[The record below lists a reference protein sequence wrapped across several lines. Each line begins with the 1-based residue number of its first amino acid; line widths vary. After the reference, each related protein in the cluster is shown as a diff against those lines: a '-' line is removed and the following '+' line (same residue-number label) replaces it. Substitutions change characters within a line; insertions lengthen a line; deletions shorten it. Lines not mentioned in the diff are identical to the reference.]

1 MKFFISTCAA
11 LLGGCALSSAF
22 PTVSNV
28 ALLAR
33 AGGFD
38 IPEDLTFEDIIRQ
51 VQHQREK
58 RLLINALDTP
68 IQVDGKYQWK
78 APTSSAQRGPCPG
91 LNALAN
97 HGYIDRSGVAKFPD
111 VIGVINEV
119 YGMDVGLSTILAV
132 MGTVWTGNPI
142 SLSPGFSIDQSSPQA
157 QNLLGNLLGLLGEPR
172 GIGRSH
178 NWIEADASLTRD
190 DLYVTGDAST
200 MDMSRF
206 LQLYNRAGEGTDVI
220 SEDDV
225 LRHGVDMLNECI
237 ATNPYCWYGPYTGAI
252 ARNAGIA
259 FTLRLLANHSAENP
273 QGIMTK
279 EVFKSFWGVVDNSDG
294 SLQYKRGWERIPN
307 NWYKTPV
314 DYGLVQLNL
323 DLVKW
328 FVQYPQLA
336 SIGGNTGTVNSF
348 TLLDIRDL
356 SGGLLNAATL
366 LEGNNLLCFAFQ
378 IVNTVSPDSLSPL
391 YSALAVPLKLL
402 TEALGSALDPLTC
415 PPLGDLT
422 YEGQPIWESLQNAF
436 AGAGRAG
443 SPL

>member
-1 MKFFISTCAA
+1 MKSFLSTCAA
-11 LLGGCALSSAF
+11 LLGSFVFSSAF
-22 PTVSNV
+22 PTASNV

-33 AGGFD
+33 AGGLD
-38 IPEDLTFEDIIRQ
+38 VSEDWSFEGIVRQ

-58 RLLINALDTP
+58 RLLVNPLDTP
-68 IQVDGKYQWK
+68 IQVDGQHQWQ
-78 APTSSAQRGPCPG
+78 APSSSAQRGPCPG

-119 YGMDVGLSTILAV
+119 YGMDIGLSTILAV

-142 SLSPGFSIDQSSPQA
+142 SLSPGFSIDTSSPQA
-157 QNLLGNLLGLLGEPR
+157 QNLLGNLLGLLGTPR

-206 LQLYNRAGEGTDVI
+206 LRLYNRAGDDTDVI
-220 SEDDV
+220 STDNV
-225 LRHGVDMLNECI
+225 LQHAIDMLDECI
-237 ATNPYCWYGPYTGAI
+237 ATNPYCYYGPYTGAI
-252 ARNAGIA
+252 ARNAGAA
-259 FTLRLLANHSAENP
+259 FTLRLLSNHSTEYP
-273 QGIMTK
+273 GGIMTK
-279 EVFKSFWGVVDNSDG
+279 EIFKSFWGVVDNADG

-307 NWYKTPV
+307 NWFKAPV

-323 DLVKW
+323 DLVDW
-328 FVQYPQLA
+328 FIKYPQLA

-348 TLLDIRDL
+348 TGLDISNL
-356 SGGLLNAATL
+356 SGGILNAETL

-378 IVNTVSPDSLSPL
+378 VVNTVSPDSLSPL

-402 TEALGSALDPLTC
+402 TDALGSALDPLTC

-422 YEGQPIWESLQNAF
+422 YEGQPIWKSLTNAF
-436 AGAGRAG
+436 AGAERAG